1 MGKSFSKYNL
11 NDDSHLISEIQSG
24 KAECFEYLF
33 RNYYYGLCR
42 FVAGIIKSSSVAE
55 DIVQDV
61 FLNIWQNKKEWLPQ
75 GNIKTYLYKASKN
88 RAINYLKHL
97 TVINNWAESSTENIT
112 LSGNN
117 IENEYV
123 QKETLLSI
131 NKAIEKLPEKCK
143 VIFML
148 QRQEGLT
155 YKEISEVL
163 NISLST
169 VETQMGRALKKIR
182 KLLFPFLS

>member
-1 MGKSFSKYNL
+1 MGKSFSKYKL
-11 NDDSHLISEIQSG
+11 NDDSHFISEIQAG
-24 KAECFEYLF
+24 NAECFEFLF

-42 FVAGIIKSSSVAE
+42 FVAGIIKSPSVAE

-61 FLNIWQNKKEWLPQ
+61 FLNIWQNKKDWLPH

-88 RAINYLKHL
+88 CAINYLKHL
-97 TVINNWAESSTENIT
+97 TVVNNWAEFSTEHMASSCDN
-112 LSGNN
+112 L
-117 IENEYV
+117 ENEYI
-123 QKETLLSI
+123 QKEILLSI
-131 NKAIEKLPEKCK
+131 NKAIEKLPEKCRI
-143 VIFML
+143 IFLL

-182 KLLFPFLS
+182 TLLFPFLS